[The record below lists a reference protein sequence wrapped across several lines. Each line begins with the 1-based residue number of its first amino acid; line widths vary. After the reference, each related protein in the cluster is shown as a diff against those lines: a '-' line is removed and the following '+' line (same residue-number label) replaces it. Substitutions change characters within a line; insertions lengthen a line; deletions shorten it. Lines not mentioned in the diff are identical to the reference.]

1 MTFKTSLLVRK
12 CSAIVLN
19 EINLNF
25 CLNCSQQS
33 KSIEIFIALQHFL
46 SNKMDIIIGY
56 YNIKFPESGF
66 SLTLATSQ
74 GSPKRSLGNL
84 RTEMSVYLNWPL
96 SIFRCPYHTCR
107 RVHFHVHPLFKA
119 SGSERRSRCK
129 WNCIPCLWLR
139 ALKTILCLAA
149 HAHLA
154 QISDCPIPPP
164 PI

>member
-46 SNKMDIIIGY
+46 SNKMDIIIFEK
-56 YNIKFPESGF
+56 IKFPESGF

-84 RTEMSVYLNWPL
+84 RTEMSVY
-96 SIFRCPYHTCR
+96 
-107 RVHFHVHPLFKA
+107 
-119 SGSERRSRCK
+119 
-129 WNCIPCLWLR
+129 
-139 ALKTILCLAA
+139 
-149 HAHLA
+149 
-154 QISDCPIPPP
+154 
-164 PI
+164 